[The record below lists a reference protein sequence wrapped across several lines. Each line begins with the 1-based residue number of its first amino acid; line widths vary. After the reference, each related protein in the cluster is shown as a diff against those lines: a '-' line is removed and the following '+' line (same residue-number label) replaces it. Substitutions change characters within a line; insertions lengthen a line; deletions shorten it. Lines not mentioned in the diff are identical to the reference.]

1 MEEINL
7 VELFSYFKSKI
18 RLIIV
23 VVMLV
28 LIAGNI
34 YSFGFKKSMYQSN
47 TTVLL
52 VNETTNNFNE
62 VQLNKNL
69 ITTYTEIIKSRRVLN
84 QVIKEL
90 NFDYTTKQISDQ
102 ISVEAVGDTQLIRIT
117 VTNSNKKK
125 AALIADQIAVT
136 FTKEIKELYHLENVS
151 IVDKAVVNNKPY
163 NINYIKDNIIYFGG
177 GLIFICA
184 IVFIMY
190 YLDTTIKSSDI
201 VENKLG
207 LTVIGI
213 VPEERNRG

>member
-7 VELFSYFKSKI
+7 VEVFSYFKAKI
-18 RLIIV
+18 SLIIFSIIII
-23 VVMLV
+23 VML
-28 LIAGNI
+28 GNI
-34 YSFGFKKSMYQSN
+34 YSLGFKKPMYQSN

-69 ITTYTEIIKSRRVLN
+69 ITTYTEIIKSRRVLD

-90 NFDYTTKQISDQ
+90 NFDYTTKQLSNQ

-117 VTNSNKKK
+117 VTNANKKK
-125 AALIADQIAVT
+125 AAIIADQIAIT
-136 FTKEIKELYHLENVS
+136 FTKEIKELYHMENVS
-151 IVDKAVVNNKPY
+151 VVDKAMVNNAPY
-163 NINYIKDNIIYFGG
+163 NINYVKDNLLYFGA
-177 GLIFICA
+177 GLIFIFVV
-184 IVFIMY
+184 VFIMY
-190 YLDTTIKSSDI
+190 YFDTTIKSSDI